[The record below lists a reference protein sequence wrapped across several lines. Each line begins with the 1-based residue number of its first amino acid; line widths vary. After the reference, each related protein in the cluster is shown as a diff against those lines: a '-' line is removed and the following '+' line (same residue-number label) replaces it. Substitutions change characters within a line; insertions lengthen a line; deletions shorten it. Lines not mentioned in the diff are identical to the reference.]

1 MTTPAVGENPASR
14 AELLFE
20 DIPME
25 LASTRR
31 MLERYPTG
39 KGSWKPDPKS
49 RSLAELASHLVNVV
63 SLGASVLE
71 DDELEEST
79 QPAPPEQ
86 DSAAAFLERFD
97 RSAAR
102 IAAALQHTDEA
113 SLKQPWRLLV
123 HGHVVA
129 QGPRRKMLRMAFV
142 SHLIHHRA
150 QLATYYRLLGVP
162 VPGMYGPSAD
172 DREG

>member
-1 MTTPAVGENPASR
+1 MTMPASGESS
-14 AELLFE
+14 ASQAALLFE
-20 DIPME
+20 DTPME

-31 MLERYPTG
+31 MIERYPDG
-39 KGSWKPDPKS
+39 KSSWKPDPKS
-49 RSLAELASHLVNVV
+49 RSLGELTSHLVNVV

-79 QPAPPEQ
+79 QPGLPDQ
-86 DSAAAFLERFD
+86 DSAAEFLARFD
-97 RSAAR
+97 RAAAR
-102 IAAALQHTDEA
+102 IAAGLQHADATT
-113 SLKQPWRLLV
+113 LQTPWRLLV

-129 QGPRRKMLRMAFV
+129 QGPRRMMLRIAFM